1 VVQTVLTVAA
11 FALIG
16 GGIKYI
22 DEAFDE
28 KIYSQKIATAIAA
41 ILLVLWIGI
50 SILDTAA
57 ATILLAVLL
66 GVLFTGKIDNTVFGA
81 STSAIVASLAFLEKI
96 IFLPLLAL
104 TFTGIIDEKG
114 NDYVDSH
121 KTNKI
126 IAFFFL
132 HRFTMKVGLL
142 TLSLAGVFAL
152 EYLLAFL
159 FFDISYDTV
168 GFFSGESKKELERNK
183 RSGIESPHSQA
194 V

>member
-1 VVQTVLTVAA
+1 MAT

-28 KIYSQKIATAIAA
+28 EIYSKKIATAVAA

-50 SILDTAA
+50 SILDTTS

-66 GVLFTGKIDNTVFGA
+66 GVLFTGKIDNSVFGA
-81 STSAIVASLAFLEKI
+81 STSAIVASLAFMEKV
-96 IFLPLLAL
+96 IFLPLLVL

-114 NDYVDSH
+114 NDYVDTH
-121 KTNKI
+121 QTNKI

-142 TLSLAGVFAL
+142 ALSLAGVFAIQ
-152 EYLLAFL
+152 YLLAFL
-159 FFDISYDTV
+159 LFDISYDTV
-168 GFFSGESKKELERNK
+168 GFFSSESKKELELSK
-183 RSGIESPHSQA
+183 TLGTETAHPQA
-194 V
+194 A